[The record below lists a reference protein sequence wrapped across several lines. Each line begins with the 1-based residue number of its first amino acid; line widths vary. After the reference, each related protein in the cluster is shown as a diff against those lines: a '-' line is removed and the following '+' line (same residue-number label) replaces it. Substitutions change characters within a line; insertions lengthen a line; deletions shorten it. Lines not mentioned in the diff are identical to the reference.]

1 MKVKPDFITNS
12 SSVSFII
19 VFPERM
25 LKKDFPFAMR
35 NFESFRC
42 FKSKKAL
49 ISHCQGSPC
58 DWINN
63 IRGPSEFY
71 SMTEEK
77 YNILFEHLKNGEN
90 IVYAVID
97 KNDPYRVEK
106 FKDVVVNEGGTIIQ
120 WESE

>member
-12 SSVSFII
+12 SSISFII
-19 VFPERM
+19 AFPEHR
-25 LKKDFPFAMR
+25 LKKDFPFSMR

-49 ISHCQGSPC
+49 ISHCQDAPC

-63 IRGPSEFY
+63 VRGPSEFY
-71 SMTEEK
+71 TMTEEK
-77 YNILFEHLKNGEN
+77 YNILLEHLQNREN

-106 FKDVVVNEGGTIIQ
+106 FRDVVMNEGGTIIE